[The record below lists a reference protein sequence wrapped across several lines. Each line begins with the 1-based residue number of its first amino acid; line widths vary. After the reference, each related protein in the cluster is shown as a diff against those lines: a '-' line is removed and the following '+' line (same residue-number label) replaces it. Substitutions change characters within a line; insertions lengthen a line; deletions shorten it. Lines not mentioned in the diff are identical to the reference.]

1 MLVPF
6 IVRKRTYMQTATYY
20 EVKDIYVAKVYF
32 GKVLWS
38 GDLFHEYIIYVT
50 FSTNFPL
57 RTSATE
63 SPKSAIIPDSAGA
76 EYPAW
81 NENAIIQQKKKRNEM
96 QSQRTISEMEPYMC
110 GPMFTKVCNLTPK
123 NLYLAS
129 LQNKLTHWPMKHQGK
144 K

>member
-1 MLVPF
+1 
-6 IVRKRTYMQTATYY
+6 MQTATYY

-38 GDLFHEYIIYVT
+38 RDLFHEYIIYVT

-57 RTSATE
+57 RTSATA

-81 NENAIIQQKKKRNEM
+81 NEM

-123 NLYLAS
+123 NLYLPPS
-129 LQNKLTHWPMKHQGK
+129 KTNWQIGLWNTKEKNNNN
-144 K
+144 